1 MPNQAGKFSC
11 GESNSGV
18 YGVRQVLLPRALDEW
33 SSDLNLNG
41 VSLDFYASH
50 GFSVTN
56 TMFNHGAQK
65 STWYQSTSGQRSI
78 IDFIVIPSDLR
89 LRVLDTQV
97 QRGARLSTDHHLS
110 GGEWGQMG
118 AGISGQTW
126 ETQTCSECE
135 LECLV
140 EDLSVAWFPGK
151 WEKNL

>member
-1 MPNQAGKFSC
+1 M
-11 GESNSGV
+11 
-18 YGVRQVLLPRALDEW
+18 
-33 SSDLNLNG
+33 
-41 VSLDFYASH
+41 
-50 GFSVTN
+50 
-56 TMFNHGAQK
+56 
-65 STWYQSTSGQRSI
+65 
-78 IDFIVIPSDLR
+78 
-89 LRVLDTQV
+89 DTQI
-97 QRGARLSTDHHLS
+97 QRGAMLSTDHHLS